1 MRYYP
6 IFLDLRGRRC
16 TVVGGGRVAER
27 KVQALLRAGASVH
40 VISPVVTPRLALL
53 AARKK
58 IDLTPRAYRPG
69 DLEGP
74 ATARVK
80 RPRGVLLVFAATNS
94 PETQKAVRKDA
105 EKIGALVNAAD
116 DPRESDFIVPAL
128 FAQGDLLVAIST
140 SGSSPA
146 LARRLRRQ
154 LQLTLGREYQTYLR
168 FLREARKQVK
178 DAVPDEAQR
187 AKIFRQLSGA
197 PAMDWM
203 KGMARNYKD
212 LQAKMDPAS
221 LRDNKRR
228 VREELKRMALEERRG
243 AKQLT
248 LRGEARDVF
257 VNAILT
263 PPAPSKAARRAAA
276 RYKKDIGR

>member
-27 KVQALLRAGASVH
+27 KVQVLLRAGASVH

-58 IDLTPRAYRPG
+58 LDLSLRAYRLA

-74 ATARVK
+74 PAARVK
-80 RPRGVLLVFAATNS
+80 RLRRLRPVLVFAATDS

-116 DPRESDFIVPAL
+116 DARESDFIVPAS
-128 FAQGDLLVAIST
+128 FSQGDLLIAIST

-154 LQLTLGREYQTYLR
+154 LQLTLGREYRGYLR
-168 FLREARKQVK
+168 FLREARKLVMET
-178 DAVPDEAQR
+178 VPDEAQR
-187 AKIFRQLSGA
+187 AKIFRQLSGG
-197 PAMDWM
+197 PVMDRFW
-203 KGMARNYKD
+203 KSAH
-212 LQAKMDPAS
+212 Q
-221 LRDNKRR
+221 
-228 VREELKRMALEERRG
+228 
-243 AKQLT
+243 
-248 LRGEARDVF
+248 
-257 VNAILT
+257 
-263 PPAPSKAARRAAA
+263 RAAQDVRKWLA
-276 RYKKDIGR
+276 KVVGAG

>member
-74 ATARVK
+74 AT
-80 RPRGVLLVFAATNS
+80 PRGVLLVFAATNS

-105 EKIGALVNAAD
+105 EKIGTLVNAAD
-116 DPRESDFIVPAL
+116 DARASDFIVPAS
-128 FAQGDLLVAIST
+128 FAQGDLQIAIST
-140 SGSSPA
+140 SGASPA

-154 LQLTLGREYQTYLR
+154 LQLTLGREYRAYLQ
-168 FLREARKQVK
+168 FLREARKHVI
-178 DAVPDEAQR
+178 ATVPEEAQR
-187 AKIFRQLSGA
+187 TKIFRQLSGA
-197 PAMDWM
+197 PVMDWLW
-203 KGMARNYKD
+203 KGPPCRATQDEKKW
-212 LQAKMDPAS
+212 LAKV
-221 LRDNKRR
+221 KGT
-228 VREELKRMALEERRG
+228 E
-243 AKQLT
+243 
-248 LRGEARDVF
+248 
-257 VNAILT
+257 
-263 PPAPSKAARRAAA
+263 
-276 RYKKDIGR
+276 

>member
-16 TVVGGGRVAER
+16 AVVGGGRVAER
-27 KVQALLRAGASVH
+27 KVKALLRAGASVH
-40 VISPVVTPRLALL
+40 VISPAVTPRLALL

-58 IDLTPRAYRPG
+58 IDLTSRAYRPA

-74 ATARVK
+74 APTRVK
-80 RPRGVLLVFAATNS
+80 TPRGVRPVLVFASTDS
-94 PETQKAVRKDA
+94 PETQRAVQKHA
-105 EKIGALVNAAD
+105 EKVGALVNAAD
-116 DPRESDFIVPAL
+116 DPRESDFIVPAS

-140 SGSSPA
+140 SGASPA

-178 DAVPDEAQR
+178 DTVPDEAQR

-197 PAMDWM
+197 PVMDWLW
-203 KGMARNYKD
+203 KG
-212 LQAKMDPAS
+212 
-221 LRDNKRR
+221 
-228 VREELKRMALEERRG
+228 
-243 AKQLT
+243 
-248 LRGEARDVF
+248 
-257 VNAILT
+257 
-263 PPAPSKAARRAAA
+263 APRRAALDV
-276 RYKKDIGR
+276 KKWLAKVVGTE

>member
-27 KVQALLRAGASVH
+27 KVKALLRAGASVH
-40 VISPVVTPRLALL
+40 VISPAVTPRLALL

-74 ATARVK
+74 ARPRVK
-80 RPRGVLLVFAATNS
+80 SPRGVLLVFAATNS
-94 PETQKAVRKDA
+94 PETQRAVRKDA

-116 DPRESDFIVPAL
+116 DARASDFILPAS

-140 SGSSPA
+140 SGASPA

-154 LQLTLGREYQTYLR
+154 LQLTLGREYRGYLR
-168 FLREARKQVK
+168 FLREARKQVM
-178 DAVPDEAQR
+178 ATVPDEAQR
-187 AKIFRQLSGA
+187 TKIFRKLSGTLM
-197 PAMDWM
+197 MDWSG
-203 KGMARNYKD
+203 KGAPRRSTVDVKKW
-212 LQAKMDPAS
+212 LAK
-221 LRDNKRR
+221 
-228 VREELKRMALEERRG
+228 VTG
-243 AKQLT
+243 A
-248 LRGEARDVF
+248 E
-257 VNAILT
+257 
-263 PPAPSKAARRAAA
+263 
-276 RYKKDIGR
+276 